1 MNNNI
6 IINYMNSNFFLYT
19 GIITGIYT
27 LFASFRY
34 YSLTGS
40 NLISCSK
47 AKKFIKN
54 KKIKYIIDVRT
65 LLEWNWGHYIN
76 SLHIPIQNIN
86 KSILDRKISNK
97 NDGILV
103 YCNTGQR
110 ARNAAEKIISYGYNN
125 VYYID
130 NVYTCLY

>member
-1 MNNNI
+1 
-6 IINYMNSNFFLYT
+6 MNSNFFLYS
-19 GIITGIYT
+19 GIISGIYT
-27 LFASFRY
+27 LYASLRY
-34 YSLTGS
+34 YSLTGT
-40 NLISCSK
+40 NLISCNK
-47 AKKFIKN
+47 AKYFIKN
-54 KKIKYIIDVRT
+54 KNIKYVIDVRT
-65 LLEWNWGHYIN
+65 ILEWNSGHYKN

-86 KSILDRKISNK
+86 KNILNKKIPNK

-110 ARNAAEKIISYGYNN
+110 ARNGAEKLVSYGYSN

>member
-110 ARNAAEKIISYGYNN
+110 ARNGAEKIISYGYNN

>member
-1 MNNNI
+1 
-6 IINYMNSNFFLYT
+6 MNSQFFLYT
-19 GIITGIYT
+19 GIISGIYT
-27 LFASFRY
+27 VYASLRY

-40 NLISCSK
+40 NLISCIK
-47 AKKFIKN
+47 AKNFIKN
-54 KKIKYIIDVRT
+54 KKIKYVIDVRT
-65 LLEWNWGHYIN
+65 DLEWNSGHYKN

-86 KSILDRKISNK
+86 KNILNKKIPNK
-97 NDGILV
+97 NNGILV

-110 ARNAAEKIISYGYNN
+110 ARNGAEKLVSYGYNN